1 MKYPDKLTIFV
12 PQFLMLIDHNE
23 RAYSNRTVFLR
34 SFSLLHAERRDDD
47 RIAFRERVEI
57 DPTGDQSIDLLTR
70 LCDELEPDV
79 TLGGWR
85 LDLQIASLVRVPRDS
100 DREDEGKAPLLRLS
114 LALGNQPI
122 DVGWFDRASGLPT
135 LIDTAARYRLPA
147 EWQNQQPAKAAIDAQ
162 LMAARAHTVWLA
174 IADKVF
180 EPGEARRK
188 AFASFD
194 KFISAKGGM
203 NEENGK

>member
-85 LDLQIASLVRVPRDS
+85 LDLQIASLIRVPRDS

-147 EWQNQQPAKAAIDAQ
+147 QWQRQQPAKEAIDAQ
-162 LMAARAHTVWLA
+162 LMAARARSVWLT
-174 IADKVF
+174 IAEKAF
-180 EPGEARRK
+180 QKGNARRK
-188 AFASFD
+188 AFGSFD
-194 KFISAKGGM
+194 KFISRKSGM
-203 NEENGK
+203 NQGSGK